1 MKSTSRTVCIVQFE
15 GYRVGT
21 IRALPV
27 CPGRWERVRCFGM
40 NREAMGSFLFIEGL
54 IGRCSPVDGGCTIGE
69 GFDERAGGEVANFG
83 GVAGVKT
90 NGVVGRADD

>member
-1 MKSTSRTVCIVQFE
+1 M
-15 GYRVGT
+15 

-54 IGRCSPVDGGCTIGE
+54 LGRCSPVDGGCTIGE
-69 GFDERAGGEVANFG
+69 GFDERAEGGEAANFG

-90 NGVVGRADD
+90 NGVVGRPDD